1 MSNIKSRKSSNIE
14 QITDSNLN
22 KTNEKERK
30 KENKTNSNLN
40 ETENKFDLT
49 NSNENNKKEQ
59 DELKEKLSSDINKSR
74 RKSINVEN
82 IKNFSKRNSIISDL
96 PSNLSSK
103 RSEVKSPK
111 TKFKKKKKKK
121 RKESTKSI
129 ISGEDKDNKSI
140 YLTEVKKVE
149 KQPEDSKSYRFLKNK
164 LDELKIPN
172 NFQLGLK
179 LSFDNIFKTVNKNID
194 INENKKITIEE
205 LVNKNNKFTTINN
218 NINDKGINYGINKE
232 NIRKLNNLN
241 NDSDYIKKELLKIE
255 QNKKMLESISP
266 VENDILG
273 KNLNNAKLKEI
284 KSKENILLNKL
295 KENKLKI
302 NSLIEDNKT
311 INRKQLLLK
320 FVKNNN
326 SCKDIISNNIKTRNN
341 KNTFLEFRQYNSL
354 NDEQQNFNRQL
365 LILNKESIKTQEK
378 FEKDLKK
385 SKEKKMKQLDLKEQ
399 QIISQRKNY
408 LENLKNN
415 EKEFFNKIK
424 QKNDLILEYSNK
436 YIKEKR
442 RKKEKDYLFNKLK
455 EKFENSEKKLIER
468 VNMVKK
474 EPLVTKEEITELA
487 NRIDEQKK
495 ILEEGLNERK
505 EKMLKM
511 WKERS
516 QTLPVY
522 KHPLVDIIEDE
533 DYDLLENEEEKLRQ
547 KEINLKEKKNYKPPK
562 VKINQ
567 KLKEIRENR
576 NLKTTKEDLMRT
588 EIKNKFKLLNSIQ
601 LNYNN
606 NSQKKN
612 NHKRKSPNIDEKEKI
627 RKKIIGPPHPKP
639 DKPIDYLKILIK
651 ENKNKIKKDK
661 KDFSM
666 GMESIFNNLSGVKKN
681 KKNDMIIS
689 EYVELAKSKNREIE
703 KKVKE
708 KKLFLKLNGG
718 YLLNTQ
724 LGDEVGNLLIES
736 IQSKLNILNK
746 LNGK

>member
-341 KNTFLEFRQYNSL
+341 KNAFLEFRQYNSL

-533 DYDLLENEEEKLRQ
+533 DYDLLENEEEKLKQ

>member
-1 MSNIKSRKSSNIE
+1 MSKIKSRKSSNIE

-22 KTNEKERK
+22 KTNEKEKK

-111 TKFKKKKKKK
+111 IKFKKKKKKK

-311 INRKQLLLK
+311 INRKQLILK

-341 KNTFLEFRQYNSL
+341 KNAFLEFRQYNSL

-385 SKEKKMKQLDLKEQ
+385 SKEKKIKQLDLKEQ

-455 EKFENSEKKLIER
+455 EKFENSEKKLIEK

-588 EIKNKFKLLNSIQ
+588 EIKNKFKLLNNIQ
-601 LNYNN
+601 LNNNN
-606 NSQKKN
+606 NSPKKN

-651 ENKNKIKKDK
+651 ENKNKIKKDT

-666 GMESIFNNLSGVKKN
+666 GMGSIFNNLSGVNKN

-703 KKVKE
+703 KKVQE

>member
-111 TKFKKKKKKK
+111 IKFKKKKKKK
-121 RKESTKSI
+121 KKESTKSI

-341 KNTFLEFRQYNSL
+341 KNAFLEFRQYNSL

-365 LILNKESIKTQEK
+365 LLLNKESIKTQAK

>member
-111 TKFKKKKKKK
+111 IKFKKKKKKK

-320 FVKNNN
+320 FVK
-326 SCKDIISNNIKTRNN
+326 III
-341 KNTFLEFRQYNSL
+341 
-354 NDEQQNFNRQL
+354 
-365 LILNKESIKTQEK
+365 
-378 FEKDLKK
+378 
-385 SKEKKMKQLDLKEQ
+385 
-399 QIISQRKNY
+399 
-408 LENLKNN
+408 
-415 EKEFFNKIK
+415 
-424 QKNDLILEYSNK
+424 
-436 YIKEKR
+436 
-442 RKKEKDYLFNKLK
+442 
-455 EKFENSEKKLIER
+455 
-468 VNMVKK
+468 V
-474 EPLVTKEEITELA
+474 
-487 NRIDEQKK
+487 
-495 ILEEGLNERK
+495 
-505 EKMLKM
+505 
-511 WKERS
+511 
-516 QTLPVY
+516 
-522 KHPLVDIIEDE
+522 
-533 DYDLLENEEEKLRQ
+533 
-547 KEINLKEKKNYKPPK
+547 
-562 VKINQ
+562 VKI
-567 KLKEIRENR
+567 
-576 NLKTTKEDLMRT
+576 
-588 EIKNKFKLLNSIQ
+588 
-601 LNYNN
+601 
-606 NSQKKN
+606 
-612 NHKRKSPNIDEKEKI
+612 
-627 RKKIIGPPHPKP
+627 
-639 DKPIDYLKILIK
+639 
-651 ENKNKIKKDK
+651 
-661 KDFSM
+661 
-666 GMESIFNNLSGVKKN
+666 
-681 KKNDMIIS
+681 
-689 EYVELAKSKNREIE
+689 
-703 KKVKE
+703 
-708 KKLFLKLNGG
+708 
-718 YLLNTQ
+718 
-724 LGDEVGNLLIES
+724 
-736 IQSKLNILNK
+736 
-746 LNGK
+746 

>member
-111 TKFKKKKKKK
+111 IKFKKKKKKK

-341 KNTFLEFRQYNSL
+341 KNAFLEFRQYNSL

-365 LILNKESIKTQEK
+365 LLLNKESIKTQAK

-385 SKEKKMKQLDLKEQ
+385 SKEKKIKQLDLKEQ

-533 DYDLLENEEEKLRQ
+533 DYDLLENEEEKLKQ

>member
-22 KTNEKERK
+22 KTNEKEKK

-111 TKFKKKKKKK
+111 IKFKKKKKKK

-341 KNTFLEFRQYNSL
+341 KNKFLEFRQYNSL

-455 EKFENSEKKLIER
+455 EKFENSEKKLIEK

-533 DYDLLENEEEKLRQ
+533 DYDLLENEEEKLKQ

-588 EIKNKFKLLNSIQ
+588 EIKNKFKLLNNIQ
-601 LNYNN
+601 LNNNN
-606 NSQKKN
+606 NSPKKN

-666 GMESIFNNLSGVKKN
+666 GMASIFNNLSGVKKN

-724 LGDEVGNLLIES
+724 IGDEVGNLLIES
-736 IQSKLNILNK
+736 ILSKLNILNK

>member
-455 EKFENSEKKLIER
+455 EKFENSETKLIEKAS
-468 VNMVKK
+468 MVKK
-474 EPLVTKEEITELA
+474 EPLLTKEEKTELS
-487 NRIDEQKK
+487 NRIDEQIK
-495 ILEEGLNERK
+495 ILEEILKERK

>member
-341 KNTFLEFRQYNSL
+341 KNAFLEFRQYNSL

-365 LILNKESIKTQEK
+365 LLLNKESIKTQAK

-533 DYDLLENEEEKLRQ
+533 DYDLLENEEEKLKQ

-666 GMESIFNNLSGVKKN
+666 GMGSIFNNLSGVKKN

-736 IQSKLNILNK
+736 IQSKLNILNQ

>member
-111 TKFKKKKKKK
+111 IKFKKKKKKK
-121 RKESTKSI
+121 KKESTKSI

-311 INRKQLLLK
+311 INRKQLILK

-341 KNTFLEFRQYNSL
+341 KNAFLEFRQYNSL

-385 SKEKKMKQLDLKEQ
+385 SKEKKIKQLDLKEQ

-455 EKFENSEKKLIER
+455 EKFENSEKKLIEK

-533 DYDLLENEEEKLRQ
+533 DYDLLENEEEKLKQ

-588 EIKNKFKLLNSIQ
+588 EIKNKFKLLNNIQ
-601 LNYNN
+601 LNNNN
-606 NSQKKN
+606 NSPKKN

>member
-1 MSNIKSRKSSNIE
+1 M
-14 QITDSNLN
+14 
-22 KTNEKERK
+22 
-30 KENKTNSNLN
+30 
-40 ETENKFDLT
+40 
-49 NSNENNKKEQ
+49 
-59 DELKEKLSSDINKSR
+59 
-74 RKSINVEN
+74 
-82 IKNFSKRNSIISDL
+82 
-96 PSNLSSK
+96 
-103 RSEVKSPK
+103 
-111 TKFKKKKKKK
+111 
-121 RKESTKSI
+121 
-129 ISGEDKDNKSI
+129 
-140 YLTEVKKVE
+140 
-149 KQPEDSKSYRFLKNK
+149 
-164 LDELKIPN
+164 
-172 NFQLGLK
+172 
-179 LSFDNIFKTVNKNID
+179 
-194 INENKKITIEE
+194 
-205 LVNKNNKFTTINN
+205 
-218 NINDKGINYGINKE
+218 
-232 NIRKLNNLN
+232 
-241 NDSDYIKKELLKIE
+241 
-255 QNKKMLESISP
+255 
-266 VENDILG
+266 
-273 KNLNNAKLKEI
+273 
-284 KSKENILLNKL
+284 
-295 KENKLKI
+295 
-302 NSLIEDNKT
+302 
-311 INRKQLLLK
+311 
-320 FVKNNN
+320 
-326 SCKDIISNNIKTRNN
+326 
-341 KNTFLEFRQYNSL
+341 
-354 NDEQQNFNRQL
+354 
-365 LILNKESIKTQEK
+365 
-378 FEKDLKK
+378 KK
-385 SKEKKMKQLDLKEQ
+385 SKEKKIKQLDLKEQ

-455 EKFENSEKKLIER
+455 EKFENSEKKLIEK

-533 DYDLLENEEEKLRQ
+533 DYDLLENEEEKLKQ

-666 GMESIFNNLSGVKKN
+666 GMASIFNNLSGVKKN

-703 KKVKE
+703 KRVKE